1 MARGDLAATPSMI
14 YISCQFDTPL
24 GRSDYSDY
32 VRALQLDVSAYDEVG
47 NRILLGKIAA
57 DQVLIGDAQSNGMPQ
72 LDVCDQDSQGLYE
85 IYEALFDDK
94 GEFQPELNIDVP
106 ADSLIF
112 VWRAVLHSRIRP
124 YLQGVI
130 DTIGTLFGNETVL
143 AMWQQTTDLSDAELS
158 QLGFRRIAGSN
169 LIYRHSALRSDFYDD
184 HPSGMD
190 VPLDFEADESDEEWV
205 LAEWKKDKPEI
216 SDDEN

>member
-1 MARGDLAATPSMI
+1 MARGDLAATTSMI

-24 GRSDYSDY
+24 GRSDYSDN
-32 VRALQLDVSAYDEVG
+32 VRALQLDVSAYDDVG

-57 DQVLIGDAQSNGMPQ
+57 DQVLIGDAQSNGMPL

-85 IYEALFDDK
+85 TYEALFDDK

-112 VWRAVLHSRIRP
+112 VWRAVLHSRLRP
-124 YLQGVI
+124 YLPGVI
-130 DTIGTLFGNETVL
+130 DTIGTLFGNEAVL
-143 AMWQQTTDLSDAELS
+143 AMWHQTTDLSDAELS
-158 QLGFRRIAGSN
+158 QLGFRRIAGSE
-169 LIYRHSALRSDFYDD
+169 LIYRHSALRSDFYDE

-190 VPLDFEADESDEEWV
+190 VPLDFAAEESDEEWV
-205 LAEWKKDKPEI
+205 LAEWKKDKPAK
-216 SDDEN
+216 SDDED